1 MSLFSNLDLHQF
13 IADYGY
19 WAIALFVGL
28 ESMGLPLPGETILI
42 IGAGYA
48 GSHDGS
54 LAAVVLSAAAGAIVG
69 DNLGY
74 LIGRQ
79 FGTRLLQRYGSTIGV
94 TPERIKLGQYLF
106 MMYGGKVVFIGRFIA
121 VLRFLAA
128 FLAGTNR
135 MPWPRF
141 LVANATGAILWATV
155 VAVAAYTLGRGIHA
169 IRGPLGLITM
179 ILAAAAVVAIFLYL
193 RRNEAAMQAAAEKA
207 LPGPVA

>member
-54 LAAVVLSAAAGAIVG
+54 LAAVILSAAAGAIIG

-79 FGTRLLQRYGSTIGV
+79 FGTRLLQRYGSKIGV

-106 MMYGGKVVFIGRFIA
+106 MRYGGKVVFIGRFIA

-141 LVANATGAILWATV
+141 LVANAAGAILWATV

>member
-54 LAAVVLSAAAGAIVG
+54 LAAVILSAAAGAVIG

-74 LIGRQ
+74 VLGRQ
-79 FGTRLLQRYGSTIGV
+79 FGTRFLQRYGSKIGV
-94 TPERIKLGQYLF
+94 TSERIKLGQYLF
-106 MMYGGKVVFIGRFIA
+106 MRYGGKVVFIGRFIA

-141 LVANATGAILWATV
+141 LVANAAGAIVWATV
-155 VAVAAYTLGRGIHA
+155 VGVAAYTLGRGIHA

-179 ILAAAAVVAIFLYL
+179 ILAAAAIVAIFLYL

>member
-48 GSHDGS
+48 GSHHGS
-54 LAAVVLSAAAGAIVG
+54 LVAVILSAAAGAIIG

-79 FGTRLLQRYGSTIGV
+79 FGTRLLQRYGSKIGV

-106 MMYGGKVVFIGRFIA
+106 MRYGGKVVFIGRFIA

-141 LVANATGAILWATV
+141 LVANAAGAILWATV

-179 ILAAAAVVAIFLYL
+179 ILATAAVVAIFLYL

>member
-54 LAAVVLSAAAGAIVG
+54 LAAVILSAAAGAIIG

-74 LIGRQ
+74 VIGRQ
-79 FGTRLLQRYGSTIGV
+79 FGTRLLQRYGSKIGI

-106 MMYGGKVVFIGRFIA
+106 MWYGGKVVFIGRFIA

-141 LVANATGAILWATV
+141 LMANAAGAILWATV

>member
-48 GSHDGS
+48 GSRDGS
-54 LAAVVLSAAAGAIVG
+54 LAAVILSAAAGAIIG

-74 LIGRQ
+74 VIGRQ
-79 FGTRLLQRYGSTIGV
+79 FGTRLLQRYGSKIGV

-106 MMYGGKVVFIGRFIA
+106 MRYGGKVVFIGRFIA

-141 LVANATGAILWATV
+141 LMANAAGAILWATV

>member
-1 MSLFSNLDLHQF
+1 MSLFSHHDLHEF
-13 IADYGY
+13 IATYGY

-28 ESMGLPLPGETILI
+28 ESMGIPLPGETILI

-48 GSHDGS
+48 GTHDGN
-54 LAAVVLSAAAGAIVG
+54 LAMVILSAALGAIIG

-74 LIGRQ
+74 VVGRQ
-79 FGTRLLQRYGSTIGV
+79 FGTKFLQRYGSKIGV
-94 TPERIKLGQYLF
+94 TPARIKLGQYLF
-106 MMYGGKVVFIGRFIA
+106 MQYGGKVVFVGRFIA

-141 LVANATGAILWATV
+141 LVANAAGAVVWATV
-155 VAVAAYTLGRGIHA
+155 VAVAAYSLGREIHA
-169 IRGPLGLITM
+169 VRGPIGLITLV
-179 ILAAAAVVAIFLYL
+179 LAGAALVAIFLYL

-207 LPGPVA
+207 LPGPVV

>member
-42 IGAGYA
+42 IGARYA

-54 LAAVVLSAAAGAIVG
+54 LAAVILSAAAGAIIG

-74 LIGRQ
+74 VIGRQ
-79 FGTRLLQRYGSTIGV
+79 FGTRLLQRYGSKIGV

-106 MMYGGKVVFIGRFIA
+106 MRYGGKVVFIGRFIA

-141 LVANATGAILWATV
+141 LMANAAGAILWATV

-169 IRGPLGLITM
+169 IRGPLGLIMM

>member
-54 LAAVVLSAAAGAIVG
+54 LAAVILSAAAGAIIG

-74 LIGRQ
+74 VIGRQ
-79 FGTRLLQRYGSTIGV
+79 FGTRLLQRYGSKIGV

-106 MMYGGKVVFIGRFIA
+106 MRYGGKVVFIGRFIA

-135 MPWPRF
+135 MPRPRF
-141 LVANATGAILWATV
+141 LVANAAGAILWATV

-179 ILAAAAVVAIFLYL
+179 ILAAAAIVAIFLYL

>member
-54 LAAVVLSAAAGAIVG
+54 LAAVILSAAAGAIIG

-74 LIGRQ
+74 VIGRQ
-79 FGTRLLQRYGSTIGV
+79 FGTRLLQRYGSKIGV

-106 MMYGGKVVFIGRFIA
+106 MRYGGKVVFIGRFIA

-141 LVANATGAILWATV
+141 LMANAAGAILWATV

>member
-1 MSLFSNLDLHQF
+1 MSLFSHHDLHQF

-28 ESMGLPLPGETILI
+28 ESMGIPLPGETILI
-42 IGAGYA
+42 IGAGYI
-48 GSHDGS
+48 GGHDGS
-54 LAAVVLSAAAGAIVG
+54 LALVILSAAIG

-74 LIGRQ
+74 VVGRQ
-79 FGTRLLQRYGSTIGV
+79 LGTRFLQRYGSKIGV
-94 TPERIKLGQYLF
+94 TPARVKLGQYLF
-106 MMYGGKVVFIGRFIA
+106 MRYGGKVVFIGRFIA

-141 LVANATGAILWATV
+141 LVANAAGAIVWATV
-155 VAVAAYTLGRGIHA
+155 VAVSAYSLGRGIHA
-169 IRGPLGLITM
+169 IRGPLGLI
-179 ILAAAAVVAIFLYL
+179 IFALAIAALVAIFLYL

-207 LPGPVA
+207 LPGSVI

>member
-42 IGAGYA
+42 IGARYA

-54 LAAVVLSAAAGAIVG
+54 LAAVILSAAAGAIIG

-74 LIGRQ
+74 VIGRQ
-79 FGTRLLQRYGSTIGV
+79 FGTRLLQRYGSKICV

-141 LVANATGAILWATV
+141 LMANAAGAILWATV

>member
-42 IGAGYA
+42 IGARYA

-54 LAAVVLSAAAGAIVG
+54 LAAVILSAAAGAIIG

-74 LIGRQ
+74 VIGRQ
-79 FGTRLLQRYGSTIGV
+79 FGTRLLQRYGSKIGV

-106 MMYGGKVVFIGRFIA
+106 MRYGGKVVFIGRFIA

-141 LVANATGAILWATV
+141 LMANAAGAILWATV

-207 LPGPVA
+207 LPGPVS